1 VPLLYAA
8 VMNDAHNAAGRQAF
22 FKSLLNFIYLPDTS
36 FILHAFFFDSRET
49 RVYSLRKSA
58 QHQYIVK

>member
-1 VPLLYAA
+1 
-8 VMNDAHNAAGRQAF
+8 MNDAHNAAGRQAF